1 MCGIF
6 GFSSYAEEAKTDL
19 AALLNELAS
28 ESSVRGTDACG
39 IAYHHKNRIV
49 IDKAPKA
56 AYSVTFKP
64 PKEVS
69 AIIGHT
75 RHAPTVLPRKTTT
88 IIPFTA

>member
-39 IAYHHKNRIV
+39 IAYHYKNRIV

-56 AYSVTFKP
+56 AYAVTFKP
-64 PKEVS
+64 NVYSAVS
-69 AIIGHT
+69 VGFSAFILT
-75 RHAPTVLPRKTTT
+75 LPYLLRKW
-88 IIPFTA
+88 